1 MIGWGSISGDGHR
14 SFSRS
19 GVSRS
24 DFSCRREALAP
35 MAEQPTHRS
44 RRQPSAIARHLSP
57 GIYFYPLTA
66 NRYDLRLS
74 EEPNGLRLHLFMF
87 GVGARRVRRRVRGLI
102 GGLHEPV
109 GQ

>member
-1 MIGWGSISGDGHR
+1 MIGWGSTSGDGHW

-24 DFSCRREALAP
+24 DFSCRREVP
-35 MAEQPTHRS
+35 
-44 RRQPSAIARHLSP
+44 SP

-66 NRYDLRLS
+66 NRYDLRIS
-74 EEPNGLRLHLFMF
+74 EKPNGLRLHLLMF
-87 GVGARRVRRRVRGLI
+87 GVGARGVRRRVGRLI